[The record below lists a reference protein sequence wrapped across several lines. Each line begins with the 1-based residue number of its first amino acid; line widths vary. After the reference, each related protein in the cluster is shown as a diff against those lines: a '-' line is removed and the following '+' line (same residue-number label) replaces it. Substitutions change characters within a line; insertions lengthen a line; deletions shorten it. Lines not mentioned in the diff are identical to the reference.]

1 MNISKDLII
10 KNMEIKISE
19 LLEKIEQLNHLNSK
33 IQEENDSIKQVK

>member
-1 MNISKDLII
+1 
-10 KNMEIKISE
+10 MEIKISE